1 MLLKWPEIGIELSRP
16 MHSGL
21 TTDASPNRGKQGHAR
36 CAGTT
41 ACSACGASARVVT
54 TPYTYLSPTPIMG
67 CGGVGPGIPVAD
79 LALIPRGFPDWVLS
93 KAGSAK

>member
-67 CGGVGPGIPVAD
+67 CGGGWAWNSGGRPGAYSAGIP
-79 LALIPRGFPDWVLS
+79 
-93 KAGSAK
+93 